1 MLQLKPNQWSCAIT
15 SLAMTLRVPTQELI
29 DELGH
34 DGSAIVFPQ
43 LIEPMCRRGFHSQE
57 LIHLAWRHGF
67 AVTPI
72 ELFPTIRP
80 MQGEGTHIVRF
91 GGDDGSM
98 NLGRFIDTIHSNIGI
113 LEGQSGRWMHAVHFR
128 YGEIYDPDGYQY
140 LYSKRGCQGT
150 GFIPNRAHV
159 FTSRM

>member
-15 SLAMTLRVPTQELI
+15 SLAMTLHVPVQELI

-34 DGSAIVFPQ
+34 DGSQIIFPQ

-57 LIHLAWRHGF
+57 LIRLAWRRGF

-80 MQGEGTHIVRF
+80 MQGEGLHTIYYD
-91 GGDDGSM
+91 GDAEI
-98 NLGRFIDTIHSNIGI
+98 NVGRFVDTIHDRIGI